1 MEGNEEIF
9 SRVWMDK
16 ELRSAAREHVA
27 REIFRRV
34 RELA

>member
-9 SRVWMDK
+9 SRVMTDK
-16 ELRSAAREHVA
+16 EFRAAAHDHLA

-34 RELA
+34 REEV